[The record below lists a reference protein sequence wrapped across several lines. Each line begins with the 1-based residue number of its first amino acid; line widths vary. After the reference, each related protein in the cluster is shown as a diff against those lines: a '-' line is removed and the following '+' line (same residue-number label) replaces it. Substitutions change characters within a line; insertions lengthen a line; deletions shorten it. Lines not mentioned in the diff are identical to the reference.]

1 VPPRPAAGALLLPE
15 RSGGIIIFVM
25 STCLAS
31 GGRPIDLSSV
41 FALPVTLAL
50 DTIAVRDHTISIQI
64 HATAATAACPRC
76 GTIGSRIHSR
86 YQRTIADGPFGGR
99 ALVFKLRVRKWIC
112 PSPAGPQRI
121 FAERFPDLV
130 QRYGR
135 MTERANQVLQ
145 SIGVTTNGADAARIV
160 TSLGMPTSA
169 KTIIR
174 RVLRLP
180 VPHENPVR
188 TVGIDEWAWKK
199 GHRYGTIL
207 VDLEAQRV
215 AALLPD
221 RSVETTKQWLSNHPE
236 IQVVS
241 RDRGKL
247 FREAADEAA
256 PQAQQVVD
264 RFHLQQN
271 FAEALEKF
279 FRQKTRQLQK
289 VAQECAP
296 KAGHI
301 VQAAIP
307 KKVKQER
314 QERQRR
320 RVMLHKRVWKLDREG
335 YRKEQIAERLGISS
349 RSVYRVLEQEAAPP
363 PRRRTRSSSVVDLYL
378 SYLSKRWNEG
388 CHTGAE
394 LYKEIVIQGYKGSL
408 RTLERQL
415 QAFRP
420 QRGQPVSKQTVIFS
434 KAPSARGAAFLTIR
448 GAHHRTQ
455 EQAAFLEK
463 LGQSDTTIEKVITLA
478 QDFGQLLRQQEGLVR
493 FSQWQAE
500 VRASGVAE
508 LIAFVDGL
516 ADDAEAVANGCSM
529 PWSNGMVE
537 GFVNKIKAI
546 KRSSYGQAGFPLLQR
561 RVLLHPN

>member
-1 VPPRPAAGALLLPE
+1 
-15 RSGGIIIFVM
+15 M

-50 DTIAVRDHTISIQI
+50 DTITVRDHTITIHI
-64 HATAATAACPRC
+64 HATAATTACPRC

-86 YQRTIADGPFGGR
+86 YQRTITDGPFAGR

-112 PSPAGPQRI
+112 PSPACPQRI

-135 MTERANQVLQ
+135 MTERANQILQ

-180 VPHENPVR
+180 VPPDKPVR

-199 GHRYGTIL
+199 GHRYGTIV

-289 VAQECAP
+289 VAQECGG
-296 KAGHI
+296 KARHI

-307 KKVKQER
+307 KKIKQER
-314 QERQRR
+314 QERHRR

-363 PRRRTRSSSVVDLYL
+363 RRRRSRSASVVDPYL
-378 SYLSKRWNEG
+378 SYLSERWNQG
-388 CHTGAE
+388 CHTIAQ
-394 LYKEIVIQGYKGSL
+394 LYKEISVQGYRGSL

-415 QAFRP
+415 RTFRP
-420 QRGQPVSKQTVIFS
+420 QGAQPVSKQTVIFD
-434 KAPSARGAAFLTIR
+434 KPPSPRGAALMIVR
-448 GAHHRTQ
+448 REEQRTQ
-455 EQAAFLEK
+455 EQTAFLEQ
-463 LGQSDTTIEKVITLA
+463 LQQTDPTIAQVVRLA
-478 QDFGQLLRQQEGLVR
+478 QDFGQLLRQQEGVVR
-493 FSQWQAE
+493 LEQWQAE
-500 VRASGVAE
+500 VRASGIAE

-516 ADDAEAVANGCSM
+516 ADDAEAVANGCSL